1 MKLTRIVILVFLCII
16 LTRMDAFCQDGDYF
30 LTHHLPSSDLFDNVN
45 FSLVQDQ
52 HGILWIANRKGV
64 IQYDGQTWTL
74 FPSPSAVFQL
84 VVANDNTVYAGG
96 RDLIGKISWN
106 EKRQLDFQIIRFGPD
121 IDDII
126 SATGFHDDILFLT
139 ENRLYVYSPDSDS
152 LSIHLTDTGQKFRNL
167 FSYQNEILIN
177 THDAGLLKLSD
188 KYQDV
193 AHFDAFDSIDSN
205 IIWIEE
211 RSASKSAILTSEG
224 DIWINRGDSLA
235 LLALDDKDYLGGSIP
250 IRLLWVSDTL
260 FAVSTLSGGVV
271 FVDSYSE
278 KIDGIINYHTGLPD
292 NQVYTILTDSD
303 EGVWVAHDYGF
314 TRIAPL
320 ISLRN
325 YSNIPG
331 IEGNILSIIKQGD
344 NLYAGTNLGVYYLE
358 KVEDYQETAYY
369 IQRQPPD
376 LQKKEVIKSVSKS
389 NTTQISDATDPS
401 EPSGKHKNKKGLFSF
416 LKKNDKKNENGK
428 SGTDQTEA
436 ANRTADQ
443 VKPTT
448 GSKKGSGGIFSKL
461 FGGKQNREIPRVEW
475 ERRIKR
481 ELLSIRYVFKKIE
494 GIPAKTD
501 LMLSLNDRV
510 IAGSLS
516 GIYEIRDDNSLII
529 SEAPV
534 RHLLYSDENDLLFA
548 STYENEILTF
558 KKTQN
563 GWLENNLLEGLE
575 DVVFQISEFGK
586 DIWLCGADSLYRI
599 EIENGELTDVDVFK
613 INNPYFER
621 TYAVPHDGRMIFVKS
636 SGYSYYDPENRE
648 IVEDIEMKV
657 QYGNPEQIF
666 VSNDHSLWIF
676 NGSTWHI
683 LGATYGSDGMEF
695 LNAFDNIRQLAYSDE
710 EDTYW
715 VVTQNNQIYGIR
727 HPDKVDLSMRHGIYL
742 KEIRSASEVL
752 SPTSDLNIQM
762 ENNSLSFRFVQPDY
776 SGLMHIEYRFRLT
789 GLSEQWSEWSSDN
802 NFITFSFLP
811 PGEYA
816 LEFHTRNV
824 FGRTSAIEPIT
835 FRVIPPYWRRPWFYA
850 LEVLFFTTLLVLSI
864 RLNRS
869 NVRYRLISR
878 LLAFLTLI
886 LILEFVQTIAEYQL
900 GSDTSPVV
908 DFFIKVSIALLV
920 LPVESLLRKAI
931 LKPNAGAIKAVAEK
945 TLSAQEKLKTV
956 GNKSA

>member
-1 MKLTRIVILVFLCII
+1 MNITRIAIILFLCII
-16 LTRMDAFCQDGDYF
+16 LSRMNTFSQDGDYF

-52 HGILWIANRKGV
+52 NGIIWIANRKGV
-64 IQYDGQTWTL
+64 IQYDGQTWKL
-74 FPSPSAVFQL
+74 FPSPAAIFQL
-84 VVANDNTVYAGG
+84 VVAHDNTVYAGG

-106 EKRQLDFQIIRFGPD
+106 EKSQLDFQIIRNGPE

-126 SATGFHDDILFLT
+126 SATGYRDDILFLT
-139 ENRLYVYSPDSDS
+139 ENRLYAYSPDSDS

-167 FSYQNEILIN
+167 FSYKNEILID
-177 THDAGLLKLSD
+177 THDAGLLKLSN
-188 KYQDV
+188 KYQDIT
-193 AHFDAFDSIDSN
+193 HFDAFDSIDSE

-211 RSASKSAILTSEG
+211 RSNLKSAILTSDG
-224 DIWINRGDSLA
+224 NIWINRGDSLMQ
-235 LLALDDKDYLGGSIP
+235 LTLDDEGYIGGSNP
-250 IRLLWVSDTL
+250 IRLIWVGDTL
-260 FAVSTLSGGVV
+260 IAVSTLSGGVA
-271 FVDSYSE
+271 FVNSKSE

-303 EGVWVAHDYGF
+303 NGVWVAHDYGF

-344 NLYAGTNLGVYYLE
+344 NLYAGTNLGVYYLDQ
-358 KVEDYQETAYY
+358 VEDYKETAYY
-369 IQRQPPD
+369 IQIQP
-376 LQKKEVIKSVSKS
+376 LESQKKEVKKSTSKS
-389 NTTQISDATDPS
+389 KSKRISDTTDPS
-401 EPSGKHKNKKGLFSF
+401 KPSGKQKNKKGLFSF
-416 LKKNDKKNENGK
+416 LKKNDKKKENGK
-428 SGTDQTEA
+428 SGKDQTEA
-436 ANRTADQ
+436 VNRADQ

-448 GSKKGSGGIFSKL
+448 GAKKSSGGIFSKL
-461 FGGKQNREIPRVEW
+461 FGKKQNHETTIVEW

-481 ELLSIRYVFKKIE
+481 ELLSVRYIFKKIE

-501 LMLSLNDRV
+501 LMLSLNDLV
-510 IAGSLS
+510 IVGSLS
-516 GIYEIRDDNSLII
+516 GIYEIRDGSSKVI
-529 SEAPV
+529 SEIPV
-534 RHLLYSDENDLLFA
+534 RHLHYSDKNDLLFA
-548 STYENEILTF
+548 STYENEILTY

-563 GWLENNLLEGLE
+563 GWLESNLLEGLE
-575 DVVFQISEFGK
+575 DVVFQIAEFGK
-586 DIWLCGADSLYRI
+586 DIWLCGADSIYRI
-599 EIENGELTDVDVFK
+599 ELENGELIDVDVFK

-648 IVEDIEMKV
+648 IVEDIEMKD
-657 QYGNPEQIF
+657 QYGTPDQIF
-666 VSNDHSLWIF
+666 MSSDHSLWIF

-683 LGATYGSDGMEF
+683 LGATYGTDGMEF
-695 LNAFDNIRQLAYSDE
+695 LNAFDNIRQLAYSE
-710 EDTYW
+710 EDDTYW
-715 VVTQNNQIYGIR
+715 VVTQNNQIFGIR
-727 HPDKVDLSMRHGIYL
+727 QPDKVNLSMRHGIYL

-752 SPTSDLNIQM
+752 SPASGLNIQM

-776 SGLMHIEYRFRLT
+776 SGLMHIEYQFRLT
-789 GLSEQWSEWSSDN
+789 GLSEQWSDWSSNN

-816 LEFHTRNV
+816 LEFQTRNV

-850 LEVLFFTTLLVLSI
+850 MEVLFFTTLLVLSI

-869 NVRYRLISR
+869 KVRYRLISR

-886 LILEFVQTIAEYQL
+886 LILEFVQTVAEYKL

-908 DFFIKVSIALLV
+908 DFFIQVSIALLV

-931 LKPNAGAIKAVAEK
+931 FKQNSDAIIAAPEKSLSVQDKLKPG
-945 TLSAQEKLKTV
+945 S
-956 GNKSA
+956 NKSS